1 MKKFIVILLTT
12 VFGLSLNSC
21 NPFTDSKAIVN
32 VKVTKAGVAQEGISV
47 YMFTS
52 SKWNQTDKR
61 YPTYCSKQIIT
72 DSEGVAMFDL
82 ATMDLELTE
91 TQSTFYFAT
100 FDKDGKKITGK
111 TACTIKKGETVD
123 KELKIE

>member
-1 MKKFIVILLTT
+1 MKKFIVILLTA

-32 VKVTKAGVAQEGISV
+32 VKVTKAGVPQADITV

-52 SKWNQTDKR
+52 STWNKQEKQL
-61 YPTYCSKQIIT
+61 PTYSSKQIIT
-72 DSEGVAMFDL
+72 DSECIAVFDL

-91 TQSTFYFAT
+91 TQSTFFFAT
-100 FDKDGKKITGK
+100 FSEDGKKITGQ
-111 TACTIKKGETVD
+111 TACTIKKGETKD
-123 KELKIE
+123 LTIDIK